1 MYSIEHPTVYK
12 LNLVLDFSL
21 SAPDFESAK
30 QILSECLLSGQIQ
43 IKDLPANIHRGDIS
57 GSLTEIRE
65 EESVEA

>member
-21 SAPDFESAK
+21 EAADFESAQ

-43 IKDLPANIHRGDIS
+43 IKNLPANIYRGDVT
-57 GSLTEIRE
+57 GTLTEVT

>member
-1 MYSIEHPTVYK
+1 VYT
-12 LNLVLDFSL
+12 LTISLDFKL
-21 SAPDFESAK
+21 EAADFEAAK

-43 IKDLPANIHRGDIS
+43 IKDLPDYIHRGDIS